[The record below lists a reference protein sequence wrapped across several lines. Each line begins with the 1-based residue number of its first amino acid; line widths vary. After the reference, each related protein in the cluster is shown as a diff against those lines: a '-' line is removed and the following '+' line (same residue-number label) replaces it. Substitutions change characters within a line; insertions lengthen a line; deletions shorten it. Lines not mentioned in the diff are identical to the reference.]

1 MFDNALIIFIKNPI
15 KGQVKTRIARTMG
28 DEQALNIYLELTEI
42 TRNNVLLLRGVTP
55 YVFYSDFIETEDEW
69 STTDFEKQ
77 LQIGTD
83 LGERMAN
90 AFDFVLKKH
99 TSACIIGSDCPTL
112 STDILQQSFE
122 KLVVFD
128 CVLGP
133 STDGGYYLLGLK
145 NKEKDYVNND
155 FDLKKTLKRL
165 FDDMIWSTD
174 QVLPNTIKR
183 IKENNQTA
191 FLLPQLTDI
200 DEEVDWLIFQKNK

>member
-1 MFDNALIIFIKNPI
+1 
-15 KGQVKTRIARTMG
+15 MG
-28 DEQALNIYLELTEI
+28 DEQALDIYLELTKI
-42 TRNNVLLLRGVTP
+42 TRNNVLLLRGVTC

-69 STTDFEKQ
+69 STIHFEKQ
-77 LQIGTD
+77 LQIGSD

-112 STDILQQSFE
+112 SVDILQQSFE

-145 NKEKDYVNND
+145 NKEKDTKNND

-183 IKENNQTA
+183 IKENNQTVS
-191 FLLPQLTDI
+191 LLPELTDI